1 MHDVRVLYGRC
12 SDRVRDVLTPLGI
25 VVTEPL
31 LAVNPCQNKS
41 GSNGQQSDHVTGWPA
56 VLMFFCITG
65 IKKRPQWKQQVA
77 AVIANMCQPAST
89 VILCTHGRGLVKQGW
104 SNTIRRT
111 GRTRYHHTRSKPLQA
126 ASWLPVGSCRHQVP
140 PSIR

>member
-65 IKKRPQWKQQVA
+65 IKKDHSGSNRWRLSLPICASLLPLWSYAPTDVAWSSKDGVIRFAVPVELGIIIPVPNLCKQR
-77 AVIANMCQPAST
+77 
-89 VILCTHGRGLVKQGW
+89 LGFL
-104 SNTIRRT
+104 
-111 GRTRYHHTRSKPLQA
+111 
-126 ASWLPVGSCRHQVP
+126 
-140 PSIR
+140 